1 MDSTSFTLTTNSVI
15 RILEPAVI
23 PRVSAIAHMGF
34 CERAAFNIS
43 FFGMESNQYT
53 ANGEI
58 GNAVHRITIKSILEI
73 IDLSK
78 RRIPIRKATGLHIF
92 ERNTEQDIG
101 TNWKRFM
108 LAGVENPLDLIKD
121 DIDTRSDRIL
131 DELIDQEEENK
142 LLLLRPE
149 FTIRNIKIPLEGRLD
164 LVKIKPVLLHKE
176 KEDNFSYISSVE
188 LAGIGKEH
196 VEIIQIK
203 TGKSKTPTPTWNLQ
217 ADAETLLLMETLNL
231 KEPPKYTWQFADK
244 DRHRRKFNFAR
255 VLESIDKYIRF
266 WKSEIAPSITGYC
279 PNCPLQEGC
288 LTWAFAATSKLAEN
302 EIIKRKAE
310 FDLSK
315 RIRKEISYE
324 DRWKL
329 YVELRKPGERQ
340 QEGSAITNLTL
351 DLSNINYVSQE
362 LTLIG
367 DESFGQFLDFSI
379 GDHVTIS
386 DGNPN
391 LGSNPTGSIVD
402 INLDKKSIRLR
413 FYKGDLYYLILE
425 GRERSTFTIDRFN
438 FSDGMISM
446 RFLDNFFRRS
456 PYADVVLQYWNSIAR
471 QRRSIDGANGELSTH
486 G

>member
-1 MDSTSFTLTTNSVI
+1 MDSSASMLTTNSVI

-23 PRVSAIAHMGF
+23 PRVSAIAHLGL

-58 GNAVHRITIKSILEI
+58 GNAVHRITIKSMLEI

-78 RRIPIRKATGLHIF
+78 RRVPIRKAIGVHIF
-92 ERNTEQDIG
+92 ERNTEQDID

-108 LAGVENPLDLIKD
+108 LAGVENPSDLIKD
-121 DIDTRSDRIL
+121 DIDPRSDRIL

-164 LVKIKPVLLHKE
+164 LVKIKPIMHHN
-176 KEDNFSYISSVE
+176 KEDNFPYISTIE
-188 LAGIGKEH
+188 LTGIEKEH

-231 KEPPKYTWQFADK
+231 KEPPEYTWQFADK
-244 DRHRRKFNFAR
+244 DRHRRKFNFAK
-255 VLESIDKYIRF
+255 VHESIDKYIKF
-266 WKSEIAPSITGYC
+266 WKSEISPSITGYC
-279 PNCPLQEGC
+279 LNCPLQEGC
-288 LTWAFAATSKLAEN
+288 LTWAFAANSKLAEN

-329 YVELRKPGERQ
+329 YVELRKPEERQ

-351 DLSNINYVSQE
+351 DLHSIDFVAQE
-362 LTLIG
+362 LSLMG

-391 LGSNPTGSIVD
+391 LGSNPTASIVD
-402 INLDKKSIRLR
+402 INLVKKSVRLR

-425 GRERSTFTIDRFN
+425 GREISTFTIDRFN

-446 RFLDNFFRRS
+446 KFLDNFFRRS
-456 PYADVVLQYWNSIAR
+456 PYADVVLQYWNSMAR
-471 QRRSIDGANGELSTH
+471 RRSIDGANGEFSTH